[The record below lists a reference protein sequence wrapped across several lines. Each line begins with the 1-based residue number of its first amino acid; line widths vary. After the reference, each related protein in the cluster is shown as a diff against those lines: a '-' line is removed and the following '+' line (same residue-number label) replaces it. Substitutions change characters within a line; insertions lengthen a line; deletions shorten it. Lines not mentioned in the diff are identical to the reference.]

1 MYESLATCPDELV
14 LFFHHVPYNYVLHSG
29 KTVIQHVYD
38 THYAGVEQVREFVE
52 QWQSLKG
59 KIDEQRYNETLARLE
74 YQVGHA
80 TEWRDAVCQWF
91 FKMSGIPDKY
101 GRVDND
107 PNRIEAEA
115 MKLDGYEV
123 FDVKPWETASRGK
136 AIRVVS
142 ADNHG
147 SASFNYS
154 GKPGW
159 YNLAVQYYD
168 QTNGVSQFT
177 LLVAGQKVDHW
188 LADDMLPSRNV
199 QSLPN
204 GHTSTRHTAHGVA
217 LRTGDEIKI
226 EAVADGGERACID
239 YLEIEPARP

>member
-1 MYESLATCPDELV
+1 MKLPRASAIFLLVVSSILAGATPTRAETGYEGWLRYATIDDASLRKSYE
-14 LFFHHVPYNYVLHSG
+14 
-29 KTVIQHVYD
+29 KTLPAVVV
-38 THYAGVEQVREFVE
+38 APGNSEAEQ
-52 QWQSLKG
+52 
-59 KIDEQRYNETLARLE
+59 
-74 YQVGHA
+74 
-80 TEWRDAVCQWF
+80 WRDAVCQWF
-91 FKMSGIPDKY
+91 FKMSDIPDQY
-101 GRVDND
+101 GRVDHD

-123 FDVKPWETASRGK
+123 FDVKPWETASGGK

-177 LLVAGQKVDHW
+177 LLIAGQKVDQW

-226 EAVADGGERACID
+226 EAVADGGERACVD
-239 YLEIEPARP
+239 YLEIEPAKP